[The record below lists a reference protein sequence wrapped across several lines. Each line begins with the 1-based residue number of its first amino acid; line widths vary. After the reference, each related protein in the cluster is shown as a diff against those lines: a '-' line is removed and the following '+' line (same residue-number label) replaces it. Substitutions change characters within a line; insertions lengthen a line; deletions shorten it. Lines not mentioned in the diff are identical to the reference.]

1 MWILTK
7 FILNYSDFSKA
18 NGHELVGHLGRISR
32 GGDAFGILNNMAPPV
47 PAMRLVN
54 TVTASTVDTAD
65 DDDTGEDDHDEELYT
80 KSRPHG
86 QLVNVRGTTKGYEHL
101 RLRHGGHETAGVGA
115 GAGGHAYA
123 LPVPITY
130 RNEAELPSTLH
141 ICATLPESLP
151 LSPPHSSARSSAQS
165 SAEPFM
171 MLRECTQCQKET
183 KEENGKV
190 DENDGDW
197 YCNDCWTF
205 YE

>member
-1 MWILTK
+1 M
-7 FILNYSDFSKA
+7 
-18 NGHELVGHLGRISR
+18 VGRLGRINR
-32 GGDAFGILNNMAPPV
+32 GGDAYGILNNMNNMAPVPRAV

-54 TVTASTVDTAD
+54 TVTCSTVETNGNSSNED
-65 DDDTGEDDHDEELYT
+65 DDIDTGEDDHDEELYA

-86 QLVNVRGTTKGYEHL
+86 QLMKLRGTTRGYEHL
-101 RLRHGGHETAGVGA
+101 QLRHETAG
-115 GAGGHAYA
+115 A
-123 LPVPITY
+123 LPVPIAY

-141 ICATLPESLP
+141 ISATLPESLP
-151 LSPPHSSARSSAQS
+151 LSPPES

-171 MLRECTQCQKET
+171 MLRECTQCHKET
-183 KEENGKV
+183 EEENGKV